1 MAGSCRCGAPAER
14 FTLLDDAA
22 FGPLNQG
29 SDAAEAERQAREAIA
44 AVGLAGFETRSAH
57 HLSGGEKQCAALAT
71 ILSMQ
76 VQLLLLDE
84 PGASL
89 DFQSRRRLIDLLADR
104 QEAMLLATHDLNLV
118 SQLCHRVVLT
128 HDGRL
133 VADAPAD
140 TILSDSTL
148 LATHRLA

>member
-1 MAGSCRCGAPAER
+1 
-14 FTLLDDAA
+14 
-22 FGPLNQG
+22 
-29 SDAAEAERQAREAIA
+29 
-44 AVGLAGFETRSAH
+44 
-57 HLSGGEKQCAALAT
+57 
-71 ILSMQ
+71 MQ

-140 TILSDSTL
+140 TILSDSAL